1 MKDTLAVLLA
11 GGAGERLYPLTR
23 DRAKPAVTFGGI
35 YRIIDV
41 TLSNCI
47 NSDLRHVY
55 ILTQYKALSL
65 NRHIREGWNIVARD
79 LGEFVEILPPMKRVS
94 ENWYL
99 GTADAVY
106 QNIYSI
112 GSEQPKH
119 VLILSGDHIYK
130 MNYDRMLRQHLD
142 SGADVTLATIL
153 IEPEETYRFGVV
165 EIDRNSRVTGFQ
177 EKPQQTDLRSPY
189 NPRMVSGSMG
199 VYLFNTDVLIP
210 VLLKD
215 AEDPNSSHDFG
226 HDILPKMVDEYRV
239 QSYNFVD
246 ENKKEALYW
255 RDVGTLEA
263 YYEANMDVVSVSPVF
278 NLYDNEWPIRT
289 HQRQYPPAKFVF
301 NEPERLGPALD
312 SIISNGCI
320 VSGGVV
326 RRSLLSPDVRVNSY
340 SEVDDSIVFSHVNI
354 GRHCRIKRAIIDR
367 DVHIPEGTVIGY
379 DPEAD
384 RQRYFVTD
392 TGITVVTRD
401 YSLFES
407 PVAVDYFTSE
417 EQWIRAEC
425 RLRAGIFAFGN
436 GLIRSASI
444 LAGPR
449 TCPKNEAPPTTLRS
463 CPA

>member
-1 MKDTLAVLLA
+1 MKDTLGVLLA

-35 YRIIDV
+35 YRIIDI

-47 NSDLRHVY
+47 NSDMRRVY

-65 NRHIREGWNIVARD
+65 NRHIREGWNVVAND

-94 ENWYL
+94 DNWYL

-112 GSEQPKH
+112 GAEQPKH

-130 MNYDRMLRQHLD
+130 MNYGRMMQQHQD

-153 IEPEETYRFGVV
+153 IDPSETKHFGVV
-165 EIDRNSRVTGFQ
+165 DIDSTGRITGFE
-177 EKPQQTDLRSPY
+177 EKPKETATRSPY
-189 NPRMVSGSMG
+189 HPNMVSGSMG
-199 VYLFNTDVLIP
+199 VYIFNTDVLIP

-215 AEDPNSSHDFG
+215 AEDPDSRHDFG
-226 HDILPKMVDEYRV
+226 HNILPKMVDDYKLY
-239 QSYNFVD
+239 SFNFID

-255 RDVGTLEA
+255 RDVGTLDA
-263 YYEANMDVVSVSPVF
+263 FYEANLDLVSVSPVF
-278 NLYDNEWPIRT
+278 NLYDRDWPMRT

-301 NEPERLGPALD
+301 SEPGRTGSAVD
-312 SIISNGCI
+312 SIISAGCI
-320 VSGGVV
+320 VSGGAV
-326 RRSLLSPDVRVNSY
+326 RNSVLSPDVRVNSY
-340 SEVDDSIVFSHVNI
+340 TEVDSSIVFSHVNI
-354 GRHCRIKRAIIDR
+354 GRHCRIRKAIIDR

-379 DPEAD
+379 DHEAD
-384 RQRYFVTD
+384 RQRYFVTE

-417 EQWIRAEC
+417 
-425 RLRAGIFAFGN
+425 
-436 GLIRSASI
+436 
-444 LAGPR
+444 
-449 TCPKNEAPPTTLRS
+449 
-463 CPA
+463 